1 MLDVLAFLLGLI
13 IAFVVYNGVKFI
25 GKFELG
31 KIALTFYLVVNIASD
46 FLHLLEK
53 VLK

>member
-13 IAFVVYNGVKFI
+13 TVFAVYRGIEFI